1 MSLLYTILVRFNG
14 QLPNTFK
21 KESSTSNKTRY
32 IFLGNQRIGIVE
44 KIDNTPTL
52 YLNFADH
59 LNSSS
64 ITTDIDGNITNLIDY
79 LPYGSDRVNVQL
91 GNFSPE
97 NKFTGQKK
105 DNESDLYY
113 YGARYYNAGIG
124 QFNSIDPVS
133 NKLAIS
139 YQLMAENQLEL
150 LDILINPQALNNYSY
165 ANNNPIIYTDPDGE
179 FFDVF
184 IDAAFIVYDVCRIVY
199 QFFTLGSVDKAEWQS
214 LGLDLGSALMPGVV
228 GLGMVNRAS
237 KAIQHAARVFVKADE
252 IKDIVKSAGN
262 AYDIA
267 KNGGK
272 HAGDYLNYLN
282 KTEKELTQSINSHM
296 KNVGEHIDKLAHPEK
311 YIKDFEKLPMD
322 QQLSH
327 LDTWKDHLLKNQE
340 QANIKSGILREKI
353 ERRLQEEA
361 K

>member
-1 MSLLYTILVRFNG
+1 MEYTA
-14 QLPNTFK
+14 
-21 KESSTSNKTRY
+21 STTAE
-32 IFLGNQRIGIVE
+32 V
-44 KIDNTPTL
+44 L
-52 YLNFADH
+52 YLNFSDH

-64 ITTDIDGNITNLIDY
+64 VTTDEQGNVTNLIDY
-79 LPYGSDRVNVQL
+79 LPYGTDRINVQL
-91 GNFSPE
+91 GNFNPE
-97 NKFTGQKK
+97 NKFTGQKQ
-105 DNESDLYY
+105 DQESDLYY
-113 YGARYYNAGIG
+113 YGSRYYNSTIG
-124 QFNSIDPVS
+124 RFNALDPVS
-133 NKLAIS
+133 NKLAIAS
-139 YQLMAENQLEL
+139 QLMAENQLEL
-150 LDILINPQALNNYSY
+150 LDILVNPQALNNYSY

-184 IDAAFIVYDVCRIVY
+184 IDAAFIVYDVCKITY

-237 KAIQHAARVFVKADE
+237 KAIQHAASVFVKADD
-252 IKDIVKSAGN
+252 IKSIIKSADN

-282 KTEKELTQSINSHM
+282 KTEKELTKSINSHM

-311 YIKDFEKLPMD
+311 YIDDFANRSEEYINGQIK
-322 QQLSH
+322 Q
-327 LDTWKDHLLKNQE
+327 WKDHLLRNQE
-340 QANIKSGILREKI
+340 QANIKSGILKEKI
-353 ERRLQEEA
+353 ETRIQEEV